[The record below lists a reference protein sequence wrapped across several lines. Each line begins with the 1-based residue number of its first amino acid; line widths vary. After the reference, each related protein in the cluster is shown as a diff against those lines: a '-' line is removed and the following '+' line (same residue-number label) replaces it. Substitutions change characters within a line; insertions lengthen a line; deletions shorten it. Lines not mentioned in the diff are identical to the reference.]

1 MMSVNPANNIVRM
14 NMYYTLS
21 EGSEGG
27 DDISSRV
34 SLMSTVE
41 NNYTI
46 VDLERTDIPGYAE
59 GDCTLADDAEAY
71 QYGFEKLPFDEMG
84 LIEK

>member
-1 MMSVNPANNIVRM
+1 
-14 NMYYTLS
+14 
-21 EGSEGG
+21 
-27 DDISSRV
+27 
-34 SLMSTVE
+34 MSTVE
-41 NNYTI
+41 NNNTI

-71 QYGFEKLPFDEMG
+71 RYGFEKLPFDEMG